1 MMQFGIFTV
10 GDVTADPTN
19 GTTNQW
25 AFNEATEGTVWN
37 GYFLSP
43 WPFETV
49 PRIHEALRVQK
60 GFGELVERSSEL
72 SDAELQAE
80 FRALMA
86 GGK

>member
-1 MMQFGIFTV
+1 MRSVAV
-10 GDVTADPTN
+10 GLGLAHAL
-19 GTTNQW
+19 W
-25 AFNEATEGTVWN
+25 ATG
-37 GYFLSP
+37 SP

-49 PRIHEALRVQK
+49 PRIHEALRVQE
-60 GFGELVERSSEL
+60 GFGDLVSRSGEL